1 MIPEGPLYG
10 FCIGNGYTREKSPK
24 IRSKKMQKLEENVEF
39 ELNGSFRG
47 AGELKLGPN
56 GSKKHFVF
64 KNPVRLSPNRCF
76 WPVLRHPDFS
86 KNPDFFWGG

>member
-10 FCIGNGYTREKSPK
+10 FCIGNGYTGEKRPK
-24 IRSKKMQKLEENVEF
+24 IRSKKVQKLEQNVEF

-56 GSKKHFVF
+56 GSKKYSVF
-64 KNPVRLSPNRCF
+64 KSAVRL
-76 WPVLRHPDFS
+76 
-86 KNPDFFWGG
+86 